1 MIFKSKLIDKKGCR
15 YSNDKALKTSS
26 QLNTGSLET
35 GKPLIGIL
43 QLSYVR
49 KVKNRTYKTAVKNL

>member
-1 MIFKSKLIDKKGCR
+1 MDKKRCR
-15 YSNDKALKTSS
+15 CSNDKALKNSS

-35 GKPLIGIL
+35 ETPLMGIL

-49 KVKNRTYKTAVKNL
+49 KVKTRTYNTRIKNL